1 MELFVNE
8 SDERKEVVLLDDNM
22 RIVIPVFRFLKNQI
36 RKGRAFN
43 TIKANGRDLKVYY
56 DFLGEYEYD
65 VMNATPDTILDF
77 IDYLRRTDDMPALY
91 RESELTAKT
100 INRMLSTVRSF
111 YKFCSITYGTV
122 NPILLEEVNAGTL
135 RRGMLSHIGYDN
147 KVRSSVFKVKET
159 QRRIHL
165 ISEDEAVEFMKQLPT
180 RRDQLIFK
188 VLYLTGARIQEVLD
202 LKISQIPYPDISKEI
217 CVLEGIKSKGKTRDL
232 YVPMILIQELDD
244 FIMEERGLV
253 DTEHDY
259 LFIANKPGMIG
270 NRLSYRSIYGVFKL
284 VSESTGIE
292 MNFHDCR
299 HTFISRL
306 TETGMDISLIR
317 IIAGHEQVSTSQKYI
332 HISGK
337 YLNESLAEYWN
348 KSILT
353 GGDINE

>member
-1 MELFVNE
+1 MELFVN
-8 SDERKEVVLLDDNM
+8 DTDKRKEVVLLDDEM
-22 RIVIPVFRFLKNQI
+22 RIVIPVFQFLKNQI
-36 RKGRAFN
+36 RRGRAFN

-56 DFLGEYEYD
+56 DFLVAYGYD
-65 VMNATPDTILDF
+65 VMTVTPDTILDF
-77 IDYLRRTDDMPALY
+77 VDYLRGNDDMPALY
-91 RESELTAKT
+91 RESELTAKS

-111 YKFCSITYGTV
+111 YKFCNVTYGAV
-122 NPILLEEVNAGTL
+122 NPILLEEVNAGTA
-135 RRGMLSHIGYDN
+135 RRGMLAHIGHDN

-165 ISEDEAVEFMKQLPT
+165 ISENEAAAFMKQLPT

-202 LKISQIPYPDISKEI
+202 LKISQIPYPDRNKEI

-232 YVPMILIQELDD
+232 YVPMKLIQELDD

-253 DTEHDY
+253 DTEHEY
-259 LFIANKPGMIG
+259 VFIANKPGMAG

-284 VSESTGIE
+284 VAESSGIE

-306 TETGMDISLIR
+306 TESGMDISLIR

-337 YLNESLAEYWN
+337 YLKESLAEYWN
-348 KSILT
+348 QSILT
-353 GGDINE
+353 GGDLNE